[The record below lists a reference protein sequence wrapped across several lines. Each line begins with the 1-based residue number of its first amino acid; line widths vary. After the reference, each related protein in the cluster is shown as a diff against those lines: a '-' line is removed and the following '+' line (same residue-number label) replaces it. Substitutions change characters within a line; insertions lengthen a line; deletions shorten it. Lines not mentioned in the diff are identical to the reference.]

1 MSTWTAEEAT
11 RELLTVLPLL
21 NRVVAADVRREVG
34 EETTMPQFRVLSY
47 LAPGPTTLSALARRQ
62 RVSLQA
68 MGELAQALVERGWV
82 TRSPAPNDRR
92 QSLLHLTDQGR
103 AHYERANAR
112 MLQHLTPL
120 LSALS
125 AEELAAVRV
134 ALAALNRV
142 LAGEEGNDHDGNP

>member
-1 MSTWTAEEAT
+1 MSTWTAEDAT
-11 RELLTVLPLL
+11 RELLAVLPLL

-47 LAPGPTTLSALARRQ
+47 LAPGPSTLSALARRR

-68 MGELAQALVERGWV
+68 MGELAQVLVERGWV
-82 TRSPAPNDRR
+82 ARSPAPNDRR
-92 QSLLHLTDQGR
+92 QSLLRLTDEGR

-120 LSALS
+120 LSTLS
-125 AEELAAVRV
+125 DGELGAVRV